1 MGESWHGEVEWAS
14 YCRGERVP
22 AGSMAQAD
30 LQIAWVQHPSADQV
44 HRLGAHFGIPDD
56 ILARTRERN
65 ARARADRHGAVKFF
79 SLRPA
84 RYIDKTEEVQFGE
97 LQIILGDR
105 YVVLISR
112 CGFFQVAP
120 FVERL
125 ERRPDQLELGPSA
138 VLHALLD
145 GVVDSYE
152 PVVLGLEND
161 IDEIED
167 EVFRGDSDP
176 VRRIYELIREVIGFQ
191 RATDPLEDLLAS
203 LLRREDLPEHEHL
216 FLKDAHERALQARER
231 AAAFRTLLE
240 SVLQV
245 NLALETKR
253 LSEVGILQADQ
264 TKKISSWAA
273 ILFTPTLIGG
283 IYGMNF
289 RHMPELEWQYGY
301 PFALS
306 LMVLVGAVLFA
317 IFRRRDWI

>member
-1 MGESWHGEVEWAS
+1 MGELWHGEVELAS
-14 YCRGERVP
+14 YRRGERVP
-22 AGSMAQAD
+22 TGSVAEPD
-30 LQIAWVQHPSADQV
+30 LQIAWVQHPSVDQV
-44 HRLGAHFGIPDD
+44 RRLGAHFGIPED
-56 ILARTRERN
+56 ILARTRERH
-65 ARARADRHGAVKFF
+65 ARARVDRHGAVKYF

-84 RYIDKTEEVQFGE
+84 RYLDATEEVQFGE

-105 YVVLISR
+105 YVVLLSK
-112 CGFFQVAP
+112 CGFFQVGP
-120 FVERL
+120 FIERL
-125 ERRPDQLELGPSA
+125 ERRPDQLQLGPSA

-145 GVVDSYE
+145 GVVDGYE

-167 EVFRGDSDP
+167 EVFRGNSDP

-203 LLRREDLPEHEHL
+203 LLRRPDLPEHERL
-216 FLKDAHERALQARER
+216 FLKDAHERALQAGER

-253 LSEVGILQADQ
+253 LSEVSIQQADQ

-273 ILFTPTLIGG
+273 ILFTPTLIAASTG
-283 IYGMNF
+283 
-289 RHMPELEWQYGY
+289 
-301 PFALS
+301 
-306 LMVLVGAVLFA
+306 
-317 IFRRRDWI
+317 